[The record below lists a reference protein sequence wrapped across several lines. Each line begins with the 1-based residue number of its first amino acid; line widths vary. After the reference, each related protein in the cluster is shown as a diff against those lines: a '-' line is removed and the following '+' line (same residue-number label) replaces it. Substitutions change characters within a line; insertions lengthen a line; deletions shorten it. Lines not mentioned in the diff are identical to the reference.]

1 MACSSLAS
9 QAQIEKL
16 SELLARVSEGE
27 TRAFAELHTLTR
39 GRLRRIAL
47 AVGAAP
53 HDVDDILQETFLKV
67 WRNAARFD
75 SGRAPAMAWM
85 SAIVRHTAIDHLR
98 TRRQPNVELDEAL
111 AVPAAAGP
119 SPTEDFDYVSAEP
132 IARGVLARLPED
144 RRRLVALAYLE
155 GESRASLSRRFGVPV
170 GTIKTWLHRTI
181 LAVRKDCLAAS
192 AAA

>member
-1 MACSSLAS
+1 MAYSSSARRVES
-9 QAQIEKL
+9 EKL
-16 SELLARVSEGE
+16 PELLARISAGE
-27 TRAFAELHTLTR
+27 TRAFAELHRLIR

-47 AVGAAP
+47 AVGASP
-53 HDVDDILQETFLKV
+53 HDVDDVLQESFLKI

-98 TRRQPNVELDEAL
+98 ARRQPNVELDEAL
-111 AVPAAAGP
+111 WVQAADGP
-119 SPTEDFDYVSAEP
+119 SPVEDFDYVGAEP
-132 IARGVLARLPED
+132 IALGSLARLPED

-170 GTIKTWLHRTI
+170 GTIKTWLHRAI
-181 LAVRKDCLAAS
+181 LAVRRDCLAAS
-192 AAA
+192 MEA

>member
-1 MACSSLAS
+1 MACSSL
-9 QAQIEKL
+9 QGQVRREQL
-16 SELLARVSEGE
+16 PELLARVSAGE
-27 TRAFAELHTLTR
+27 TRAFAELHALTR
-39 GRLRRIAL
+39 GRLRGIAL
-47 AVGAAP
+47 AVGASP
-53 HDVDDILQETFLKV
+53 HDVDDILQDSFLKI

-75 SGRAPAMAWM
+75 GARAPATAWM
-85 SAIVRHTAIDHLR
+85 SAIVRNTAIDHLR
-98 TRRQPNVELDEAL
+98 ARRQPSVELDKAL
-111 AVPAAAGP
+111 MVPTVAAP
-119 SPTEDFDYVSAEP
+119 SPTEDFDYASAEP
-132 IARGVLARLPED
+132 IARGALARLPED